1 LTWEYFYESFLR
13 NITGGGGNLL
23 TISTLALTAGGIGYG
38 VWRYLHLRD
47 FEEVWGYLLIIGCSV
62 FPAVAVVAYTWL
74 VNPLFVDRFLLFTQ
88 PFNIILSVLG
98 LMSFWQVRTIV
109 LRVLGGV
116 AAILLCALLASATI
130 TYHREFMKED
140 NRGVAEYIA
149 QQYEP
154 QQDGILYFIW
164 RIDRMVQHYEP
175 SLVSYVPNNISR
187 KITEGELSQEGLE
200 SALIG
205 NYQRVWV
212 VTNRINTQARKNSFA
227 KVMETIESQYE
238 LKETRLFYSVQVD
251 LYSLD

>member
-1 LTWEYFYESFLR
+1 
-13 NITGGGGNLL
+13 
-23 TISTLALTAGGIGYG
+23 
-38 VWRYLHLRD
+38 
-47 FEEVWGYLLIIGCSV
+47 
-62 FPAVAVVAYTWL
+62 
-74 VNPLFVDRFLLFTQ
+74 
-88 PFNIILSVLG
+88 
-98 LMSFWQVRTIV
+98 MSFWQVRTIV